1 MEIINQKFN
10 LRELPCLS
18 RGPPV
23 PSSLHFQ
30 LIKIQ
35 NEASVKYIVTITI
48 IIAI

>member
-10 LRELPCLS
+10 LRKLPCLS
-18 RGPPV
+18 QGTPV
-23 PSSLHFQ
+23 HSSLHFQ

>member
-10 LRELPCLS
+10 LR
-18 RGPPV
+18 GPPV
-23 PSSLHFQ
+23 PSSLNFQ